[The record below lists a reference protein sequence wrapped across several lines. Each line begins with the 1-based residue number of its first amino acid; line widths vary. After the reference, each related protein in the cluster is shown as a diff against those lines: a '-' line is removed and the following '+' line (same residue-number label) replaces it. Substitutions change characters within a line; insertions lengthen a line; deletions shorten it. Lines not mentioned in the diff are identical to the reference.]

1 MRNLFSTK
9 VKIILVVAA
18 LLTAALA
25 IYSGISNQSLPSVI
39 VQGVLAPF
47 RAAGTT
53 LTNTAEK
60 YYSYM
65 FRYEALDA
73 ENKVL
78 EERIAQMEDV
88 ARQADSVSR
97 ENERLRKLLELKA
110 TNEDYKLVDAYIIGW
125 SSSDWES
132 TFTINRGTNAG
143 IRENLCAITANG
155 EVVGLVTEVGVN
167 YAVVKTVLDS
177 TLEISGTISTSG
189 YNGMVKGGYTSGND
203 TLLQMNYLPSDSI
216 IRNKDQVVTSGS
228 TVYPRGLIIG
238 SVVDAGYEETGVA
251 KFALLDPAAD
261 INSLE
266 QVFIITQYT
275 TEVVTTPGTSTGSE
289 TATAPSETA
298 ATTQP
303 TTPVG
308 WGRAMA
314 RRKLSKQSEFKPD
327 PRQNSLS
334 GLFHVTQL
342 QKQRMLK
349 WTLYVLTGI
358 LLLTIQDVIMSRV
371 SIFGATTD
379 LPVVYILLITVI
391 EGVDVGSLFVL
402 FASTIYYFS
411 GSAPGPYCIGLLCA
425 VGIIATLLRQ
435 AYLRRTKASIV
446 ICAGIALTIYEMG
459 LFVVGIGLGLTRWDR
474 VFSFLI
480 TAGYS
485 FGVMILLYPLINKI
499 GLIGG
504 TTWKE

>member
-1 MRNLFSTK
+1 
-9 VKIILVVAA
+9 
-18 LLTAALA
+18 
-25 IYSGISNQSLPSVI
+25 
-39 VQGVLAPF
+39 
-47 RAAGTT
+47 
-53 LTNTAEK
+53 
-60 YYSYM
+60 
-65 FRYEALDA
+65 
-73 ENKVL
+73 
-78 EERIAQMEDV
+78 
-88 ARQADSVSR
+88 
-97 ENERLRKLLELKA
+97 
-110 TNEDYKLVDAYIIGW
+110 
-125 SSSDWES
+125 
-132 TFTINRGTNAG
+132 
-143 IRENLCAITANG
+143 
-155 EVVGLVTEVGVN
+155 
-167 YAVVKTVLDS
+167 
-177 TLEISGTISTSG
+177 
-189 YNGMVKGGYTSGND
+189 
-203 TLLQMNYLPSDSI
+203 
-216 IRNKDQVVTSGS
+216 
-228 TVYPRGLIIG
+228 
-238 SVVDAGYEETGVA
+238 
-251 KFALLDPAAD
+251 
-261 INSLE
+261 
-266 QVFIITQYT
+266 
-275 TEVVTTPGTSTGSE
+275 
-289 TATAPSETA
+289 
-298 ATTQP
+298 
-303 TTPVG
+303 
-308 WGRAMA
+308 MA

-446 ICAGIALTIYEMG
+446 ICAGIAMTIYEMG

-485 FGVMILLYPLINKI
+485 FGVMVLLYPLINRI